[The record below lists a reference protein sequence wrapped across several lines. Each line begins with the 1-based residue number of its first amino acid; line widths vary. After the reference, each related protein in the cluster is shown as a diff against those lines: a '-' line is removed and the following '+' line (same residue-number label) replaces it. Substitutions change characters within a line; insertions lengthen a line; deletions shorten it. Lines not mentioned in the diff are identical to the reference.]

1 VLRLCSDAIK
11 KNHKKQQH
19 GSTAKLQHF
28 SKEDQMKIERFEDI
42 QGWQEARKLTK
53 KVYEL
58 TNRFPFKKDRGLC
71 SQIQQASVF
80 IMANIA
86 EGFDRQS
93 KKEFSKFLNYASA
106 SGSEVQSHLYVA
118 LDQEYISEQEF
129 MLVYE
134 QTRKTKSLINGFISY
149 LKGKKK

>member
-1 VLRLCSDAIK
+1 MK
-11 KNHKKQQH
+11 GH
-19 GSTAKLQHF
+19 
-28 SKEDQMKIERFEDI
+28 EMKIERFEDI

-53 KVYEL
+53 KIYEL
-58 TNRFPFKKDRGLC
+58 TNGTAFKKDMRLC
-71 SQIQQASVF
+71 GQIQEASVS

-93 KKEFSKFLNYASA
+93 KREFIRFLYYASG

-118 LDQEYISEQEF
+118 LDQKYISETDFQET
-129 MLVYE
+129 YN
-134 QTRKTKSLINGFISY
+134 QARKTKSLINGFISY